1 MTESSGLPPEQE
13 AVRRLLADAR
23 HDGPPPPEVV
33 ARLDDTL
40 ASLVAERS
48 AEPTGA
54 PAVEPA
60 DAHDDRSPGR
70 VVDIGSRRRRV
81 AGIGLLA
88 AASVVVAG
96 VALGQVLPREGGDAG
111 DSSAGS
117 ASDSSLAE
125 APRSEDD
132 GAGRSTDEG
141 GDATS
146 ESDLLEPDPKG
157 EFLQPGLAGR
167 PTLFSD
173 DDEDIVGQL
182 AELRPDVT
190 EGPQRLR
197 SLAAL
202 RDCDGVEP
210 GPSSAVV
217 SAQVDGESGLVV
229 FRRPVGEFQD
239 VELYVCGDPDPVR
252 TVTLPAP

>member
-40 ASLVAERS
+40 ASLKAERL
-48 AEPTGA
+48 AEPT
-54 PAVEPA
+54 VEPA

-96 VALGQVLPREGGDAG
+96 VALGQVLPRGGGDAS

-117 ASDSSLAE
+117 ASESSLAE
-125 APRSEDD
+125 APTSEDD
-132 GAGRSTDEG
+132 GGAGAGTDEG

-173 DDEDIVGQL
+173 DDEDIIPQL
-182 AELRPDVT
+182 LELRRDVT
-190 EGPQRLR
+190 DGSQRLR

-202 RDCDGVEP
+202 RDCDGVDP

-229 FRRPVGEFQD
+229 FRRPVGELQG
-239 VELYVCGDPDPVR
+239 VELYVCGNPDAVR
-252 TVTLPAP
+252 TLTLPAP

>member
-1 MTESSGLPPEQE
+1 MTESSGLPPDQE

-23 HDGPPPPEVV
+23 HDGPPPPDVV

-40 ASLVAERS
+40 AALRAER
-48 AEPTGA
+48 AA
-54 PAVEPA
+54 A
-60 DAHDDRSPGR
+60 DTSPGR

-96 VALGQVLPREGGDAG
+96 VALGQALPRGGGDAA

-125 APRSEDD
+125 APTSEDD
-132 GAGRSTDEG
+132 GGDSAGSAGEGSGNLADNEARQSDE
-141 GDATS
+141 S
-146 ESDLLEPDPKG
+146 
-157 EFLQPGLAGR
+157 FLSPGLAPG

-173 DDEDIVGQL
+173 DDDDLVDQL
-182 AELRPDVT
+182 VVLRPDAT
-190 EGPQRLR
+190 TGRQRLT

-202 RDCDGVEP
+202 QGCDGVDA
-210 GPSSAVV
+210 GRWAAVV
-217 SAQVDGESGLVV
+217 RAQVDGELGLVV
-229 FRRPVGEFQD
+229 YRRPLGEDQG
-239 VELYVCGDPDPVR
+239 VELYVCGTPDPVR
-252 TVTLPAP
+252 TLTLPAP

>member
-40 ASLVAERS
+40 ADLVAEH
-48 AEPTGA
+48 A
-54 PAVEPA
+54 PA
-60 DAHDDRSPGR
+60 DTSPGR
-70 VVDIGSRRRRV
+70 VVDMGSRRRRM

-96 VALGQVLPREGGDAG
+96 GAIGQVLPRGGGDAS

-125 APRSEDD
+125 APTSEDD
-132 GAGRSTDEG
+132 GGSGSDSKPDDLAD
-141 GDATS
+141 S
-146 ESDLLEPDPKG
+146 EAREPQESFLE
-157 EFLQPGLAGR
+157 PGLADR

-173 DDEDIVGQL
+173 DD
-182 AELRPDVT
+182 
-190 EGPQRLR
+190 
-197 SLAAL
+197 
-202 RDCDGVEP
+202 
-210 GPSSAVV
+210 
-217 SAQVDGESGLVV
+217 
-229 FRRPVGEFQD
+229 
-239 VELYVCGDPDPVR
+239 
-252 TVTLPAP
+252 